1 MVWSGL
7 MIYWANGVYKP
18 FFPEWFY
25 STLHLKYSLALGMG
39 IHFFLMWFFAFNG
52 LVYVSY
58 LAISGEWKEIAP
70 NKNTFK
76 EAILV
81 TLHDLHLIKTAPPQG
96 KYNAGQRLAYSG
108 ITGMS
113 IFLILT
119 GFAIYKPVQLHVL
132 TSLFGGYETA
142 RLIHFILM
150 LGVVSFFVIHVLQVI
165 RTGFGNFSSI
175 IAGFEVNSATWRRA
189 WFSFST
195 ALAFAVFVIG
205 ISSWVGQKPETDGI
219 QSPLRRA
226 LNLNGK
232 IWASFLSPERVAPLP
247 DAPPVGKK
255 PRFNG
260 DLGLKSELDLKN
272 WELVLVP
279 YLRSVEDEP
288 EKAISIKMEDIKKLP
303 RTSST
308 AKFKCIEGW
317 SDDISYSGVKFTD
330 FMSFYNVGRKADGS
344 LYKYV
349 ALETPD
355 AEYYVSIDMKSMMQ
369 SQVMLA
375 YEMNGEMLSNDNG
388 APLRLIIP
396 NKYGIKNLKRIGR
409 IYFSDNRPPDYW
421 EEEGYDWFAGL

>member
-18 FFPEWFY
+18 FFPDWFY
-25 STLHLKYSLALGMG
+25 DALHLKYSLALGMG
-39 IHFFLMWFFAFNG
+39 IHFMLMWFFAING
-52 LVYVSY
+52 LVYLTY
-58 LAISGEWKEIAP
+58 LAVSGEWRELAP
-70 NKNTFK
+70 DRRTLSD
-76 EAILV
+76 ALLV
-81 TLHDLHLIKTAPPQG
+81 TLHDLRLIKTPPAQG
-96 KYNAGQRLAYSG
+96 KFNAAQKLAYG
-108 ITGMS
+108 GVTVMS

-119 GFAIYKPVQLHVL
+119 GLAIYKPVQLHVL
-132 TSLFGGYETA
+132 TSLFGGYEFA
-142 RLIHFILM
+142 RFLHFILM
-150 LGVVSFFVIHVLQVI
+150 LAVVCFFFVHVLQVAK
-165 RTGFGNFSSI
+165 TGFGNFSSM
-175 IAGFEVNSATWRRA
+175 IAGFEVNSANYRRA
-189 WFSFST
+189 WFSFSVGLT
-195 ALAFAVFVIG
+195 FAVFIIG
-205 ISSWVGQKPETDGI
+205 ISSWVAKRPEVDGI
-219 QSPLRRA
+219 QSPLRRS

-232 IWASFLSPERVAPLP
+232 IWASFLKPERTAPLP

-255 PRFNG
+255 PRLNG
-260 DLGLKSELDLKN
+260 ELGLHSKLNLND

-279 YLRSVEDEP
+279 YLRSVEDDPTESR
-288 EKAISIKMEDIKKLP
+288 SIKMADIMKLP
-303 RTSST
+303 ATTST
-308 AKFKCIEGW
+308 ALFKCIEGW
-317 SDDISYSGVKFTD
+317 SEDISYTGVKFTD
-330 FMSFYNVGRKADGS
+330 FMSFYNVGRKSDGS

-375 YEMNGEMLSNDNG
+375 YEMNGAPLSMENG